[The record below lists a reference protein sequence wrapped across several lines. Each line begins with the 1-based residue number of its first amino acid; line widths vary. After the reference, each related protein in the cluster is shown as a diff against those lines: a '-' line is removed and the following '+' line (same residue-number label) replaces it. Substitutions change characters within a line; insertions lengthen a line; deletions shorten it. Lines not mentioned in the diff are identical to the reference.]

1 MFSFP
6 FNDLEMRCQYV
17 DILSMSV
24 RLSVTQW
31 GPHPV
36 LSLHHSELDPLHWP
50 ANLVNLTACSN
61 RLLEGVIWVIKLL
74 ISAPSQQTA
83 KLLTLWSNAH
93 SYFLS
98 SVLALLASNHKIF
111 LAQPIQVSHFITFYK
126 ILALS
131 LKANQ
136 KIQMQTVYFM
146 FTFSHAMIHLIR
158 AVLAIVFPLCNL
170 DHANR
175 VGGHTAITS
184 LIQHTGLQAV
194 LSWPN
199 WLD

>member
-1 MFSFP
+1 
-6 FNDLEMRCQYV
+6 MRCQYV
-17 DILSMSV
+17 DILSISV

-36 LSLHHSELDPLHWP
+36 LSLHHSELDPLHWL

-98 SVLALLASNHKIF
+98 SVLALLASNHKIS
-111 LAQPIQVSHFITFYK
+111 LAQPIQVSHFIKALPCLILDWIK
-126 ILALS
+126 IRDQS
-131 LKANQ
+131 E
-136 KIQMQTVYFM
+136 IQMQTVYFM
-146 FTFSHAMIHLIR
+146 FTFSQAMIHLIR

-184 LIQHTGLQAV
+184 LRQHTGLQAV